1 MADNVEIQGLE
12 FEITTNTEKAE
23 KNLDKLTSTLERL
36 KKALSGV
43 DATPVTSAVENIG
56 KAVNKVD
63 DSKLTKLKSTLSK
76 IGSAA
81 QSVKAK
87 VGDIGT
93 VPISSGIGAET
104 VSELTEVSGQ
114 VGILTREFDRLKSSL
129 SGLKGLAGTVGE
141 KLGNIG
147 KGLVGKITNLGKQ
160 FQRAIFYSLLYNAA

>member
-76 IGSAA
+76 VGSAA

-87 VGDIGT
+87 GWGHWHR
-93 VPISSGIGAET
+93 PHFE
-104 VSELTEVSGQ
+104 
-114 VGILTREFDRLKSSL
+114 RYRC
-129 SGLKGLAGTVGE
+129 
-141 KLGNIG
+141 
-147 KGLVGKITNLGKQ
+147 
-160 FQRAIFYSLLYNAA
+160 